1 MPIASSGRWT
11 TLTVEWLKLDRK
23 HGAGD
28 GWPRLFTPLQATPKW
43 GAILNESNRAA
54 RSDDAGG
61 LR

>member
-11 TLTVEWLKLDRK
+11 ALTVERLKLGQK

-28 GWPRLFTPLQATPKW
+28 DRPHFFTPLQAVPKW
-43 GAILNESNRAA
+43 EAMLNEPDHAS
-54 RSDDAGG
+54 RSDDFGG